1 MMKVTVD
8 FNETMPLAGTGK
20 AGQTTLFDTT
30 PEFHGADSASSP
42 MEVMLESLAACSMMD
57 IISILMKKRREVVR
71 LTADVEAERATEH
84 PKVFTAIRIVYR
96 LRSSDCPMEDF
107 ERSISLS
114 MDKYCSVTAMLRAS
128 GCRVEWSAELA

>member
-20 AGQTTLFDTT
+20 AGHTTLFDTT
-30 PEFHGADSASSP
+30 PEFHGTDSASSP

-57 IISILMKKRREVVR
+57 IISILRKKRREVVR

-96 LRSSDCPMEDF
+96 LQSPDCPMADF

-128 GCRVEWSAELA
+128 GCRVEWSAVT